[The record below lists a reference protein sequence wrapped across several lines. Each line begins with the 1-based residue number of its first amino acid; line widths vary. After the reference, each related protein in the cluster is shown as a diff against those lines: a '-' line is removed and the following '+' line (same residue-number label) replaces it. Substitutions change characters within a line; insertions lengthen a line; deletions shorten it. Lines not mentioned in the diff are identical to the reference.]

1 MHYQHGPISTVAG
14 NYAREILWPNAG
26 VGPED
31 VDVTGSYDAFTFTTM
46 LQLED
51 YGFCKKGEGGHYVS
65 DGTIRLGGKRP
76 NNTSGGHL
84 CEGYTHGMNM
94 VIENVR
100 QLRHDVDDS
109 CPVGPDGKRQHTYDY
124 KRRRLPAGEELRGD
138 RQPRLGHAG
147 HRLGHGHAARLSGG
161 DRHHG
166 ESQADY
172 LGMPLSVDDLDGEN
186 LAYFKHC
193 AEHDF
198 HLQHCD
204 ACQLLRYPPTT
215 ACPWC
220 MSPKSNWV
228 PVEGKGAVHSYTE
241 VHHAIQPA
249 FKAHTPYL
257 ILLVDLD
264 TQKGKPTDARGPA
277 RGRQPRHAGR
287 QAGAARAWSRRS
299 ASARACA
306 WCSPTWRRASRSRS
320 GPSTRAPRSPT
331 SRGAIRRSE
340 ASCC

>member
-1 MHYQHGPISTVAG
+1 
-14 NYAREILWPNAG
+14 
-26 VGPED
+26 
-31 VDVTGSYDAFTFTTM
+31 M

-65 DGTIRLGGKRP
+65 DGTIRLGGRRP

-124 KRRRLPAGEELRGD
+124 SEGGC
-138 RQPRLGHAG
+138 RQVKDCEVTANLGWANAG

-161 DRHHG
+161 ERPCRSRPTIS
-166 ESQADY
+166 ECRSAI
-172 LGMPLSVDDLDGEN
+172 DDLDVEN

-198 HLQHCD
+198 HLQQCD
-204 ACQLLRYPPTT
+204 ACSLLRYPPTT

-220 MSPKSNWV
+220 MSPKSKWV

-257 ILLVDLD
+257 VLLVDLD
-264 TQKGKPTDARGPA
+264 TQKGKPTEHEALRVVGNLATPDGKLAPPEMVQDA
-277 RGRQPRHAGR
+277 
-287 QAGAARAWSRRS
+287 S

-306 WCSPTWRRASRSRS
+306 WCSPTWRRAWRCRN
-320 GPSTRAPRSPT
+320 GPSTRPPT
-331 SRGAIRRSE
+331 QPAKPWRYPQE
-340 ASCC
+340 